1 MHETCV
7 IRLHV
12 EGNEVLLQR
21 ETADNVISL
30 FNRKNLTL
38 TVWH

>member
-12 EGNEVLLQR
+12 EGNEALLQR
-21 ETADNVISL
+21 ETADYVISL